1 MVLILYRGERKSYYE
16 NTFIQDDELVEE
28 HLNKIYSHKS
38 AKVWLWCKS
47 PVMTYDSHKLGSM
60 VIT

>member
-38 AKVWLWCKS
+38 AKVWL
-47 PVMTYDSHKLGSM
+47 
-60 VIT
+60 